1 MASQDT
7 EDNMKRIRLKF
18 KTPQGGI
25 RPLMMAFT
33 DDNAATDGFDYGYD
47 AENTDGLSN
56 DMSFMIA
63 DKKYVIQGVGQ
74 FDVTKQYPLG
84 IFLSSSG
91 TIEISLTDIEN
102 FDESID
108 VFIYDSVLGTYHPIN
123 DGSFEITLEAG
134 VYDNRFYIT
143 FQEDETL
150 SNIDHELQTVRVHY
164 LQDTDAIYIQT
175 PNSVNVRNVY
185 LINILGQSVRSWNST
200 NTPISHD
207 MRIPVRDVS
216 EGNYIVK
223 VQTETGSVSKKI
235 IITY

>member
-1 MASQDT
+1 DT

-63 DKKYVIQGVGQ
+63 DKKCVIQGVGQ

-150 SNIDHELQTVRVHY
+150 SNIDL
-164 LQDTDAIYIQT
+164 
-175 PNSVNVRNVY
+175 
-185 LINILGQSVRSWNST
+185 
-200 NTPISHD
+200 
-207 MRIPVRDVS
+207 
-216 EGNYIVK
+216 
-223 VQTETGSVSKKI
+223 
-235 IITY
+235 